1 MSDSKYIPHKK
12 DKKKT
17 PLEKAVENGPGRFV
31 RERFYC
37 AKCCRTYYSG
47 YRYLIKGV
55 FYTICSE
62 CRYRILDEQ
71 PSGSVWA
78 ISTPM

>member
-1 MSDSKYIPHKK
+1 MAGSKYIPPKK

-17 PLEKAVENGPGRFV
+17 PLEKAVENESGRFV

-37 AKCCRTYYSG
+37 AKCCRTHISG
-47 YRYLIKGV
+47 YRYLVKGV

-62 CRYRILDEQ
+62 CRYRILDEH
-71 PSGSVWA
+71 PSGSVWT
-78 ISTPM
+78 ISTAM